1 MHPILFEIGPI
12 KIFTYGFLLALGFL
26 SAIFVAG
33 REARRLGIPPGKFFD
48 LCFYIILA
56 ALVGSRLLYVLLE
69 LRTFIAHPLKI
80 FALWEGG
87 LVFQGGVIL
96 AFLVAVYYI
105 RRHGLPWRATLD
117 ALGLGTPLG
126 QFFGRL
132 GCFMAGCCWGSPA
145 DLPWSVVFSN
155 PDTLCPLREPLHPA
169 QLYEA
174 ASGPGGL
181 RVPLLVQNPQ
191 ALRRPVDSDVLLPG
205 GPGALYRGVFPE
217 PPGLPGPG
225 LFRLDAHDPAP
236 GPGPV
241 PGLRRPAALLE
252 LSGPA
257 PPGAELMGFWVL
269 VKIS

>member
-87 LVFQGGVIL
+87 LVFHGGVIL

-105 RRHGLPWRATLD
+105 RRHGLPWRPTLD
-117 ALGLGTPLG
+117 ALALGMPVG

-155 PDTLCPLREPLHPA
+155 PETLCPLREPLHPGPA
-169 QLYEA
+169 LRGLAWPWGSSGFSIGSRTRKRFDGQLILMYFCLAGLVRFVVEFFRSPLDYRGQVFFGWMPLTQLIA
-174 ASGPGGL
+174 LWLFLVCGGL
-181 RVPLLVQNPQ
+181 LLFWSFRARPRAQGQN
-191 ALRRPVDSDVLLPG
+191 
-205 GPGALYRGVFPE
+205 
-217 PPGLPGPG
+217 
-225 LFRLDAHDPAP
+225 
-236 GPGPV
+236 
-241 PGLRRPAALLE
+241 
-252 LSGPA
+252 
-257 PPGAELMGFWVL
+257 
-269 VKIS
+269 

>member
-96 AFLVAVYYI
+96 AFLVAIYYI
-105 RRHGLPWRATLD
+105 RRHGLPWRAH
-117 ALGLGTPLG
+117 P
-126 QFFGRL
+126 GR
-132 GCFMAGCCWGSPA
+132 
-145 DLPWSVVFSN
+145 
-155 PDTLCPLREPLHPA
+155 
-169 QLYEA
+169 
-174 ASGPGGL
+174 
-181 RVPLLVQNPQ
+181 
-191 ALRRPVDSDVLLPG
+191 
-205 GPGALYRGVFPE
+205 
-217 PPGLPGPG
+217 PGPG
-225 LFRLDAHDPAP
+225 DAP
-236 GPGPV
+236 GAIFRAPRLFYGRV
-241 PGLRRPAALLE
+241 LLGLSCRPA
-252 LSGPA
+252 
-257 PPGAELMGFWVL
+257 L
-269 VKIS
+269 VGGL